1 MECLSLTLEEVV
13 HIRSVLTKA
22 ELDSLPVECH
32 IKEDVARGKLCFLCM
47 KTRFSF
53 FGSKGNNC
61 RLCQRVVCA
70 KCCAKVSGGECG
82 AAVTR
87 ATRDDVKI
95 DG

>member
-1 MECLSLTLEEVV
+1 MDCLSLTLDEVV

-70 KCCAKVSGGECG
+70 KCCAKVC
-82 AAVTR
+82 
-87 ATRDDVKI
+87 
-95 DG
+95 